1 MVSGCVRRSATGS
14 AWRLNEP
21 DRSGHV
27 AQLVAVVG
35 MIPFGTHIAAA
46 AVAGVLAFGAAWQVQ
61 GMRYGKHIADMQT
74 QQAQQLAASRKQALD
89 DFTRMQGAKDA
100 AIEAAEKR
108 AQTNAARA
116 AAARA
121 DADRVRSQLADVPAR
136 IATATDAAIR
146 EYATTASAVLGEC
159 IGEYQALAGQ
169 ADQHANDARL
179 MREAWPK

>member
-1 MVSGCVRRSATGS
+1 MKGACREYDS
-14 AWRLNEP
+14 L
-21 DRSGHV
+21 GH
-27 AQLVAVVG
+27 ALALVGVVG

-46 AVAGVLAFGAAWQVQ
+46 LVAGALAFGAAWQAQ
-61 GMRYGKHIADMQT
+61 GMRYGKQIADMKT
-74 QQAQQLAASRKQALD
+74 QQALQLANARKQALD

-121 DADRVRSQLADVPAR
+121 DADSLRAQLAGVPAR
-136 IATATDAAIR
+136 IAAATDTAVR
-146 EYATTASAVLGEC
+146 EYATTTSAVLGEC

>member
-1 MVSGCVRRSATGS
+1 MKGACHESDHRS
-14 AWRLNEP
+14 NV
-21 DRSGHV
+21 V
-27 AQLVAVVG
+27 ALVEVVV

-46 AVAGVLAFGAAWQVQ
+46 LVAGALAFGAAWQAQ
-61 GMRYGKHIADMQT
+61 DMRYGKQIADMKT
-74 QQAQQLAASRKQALD
+74 QQAQQLANARKQALD
-89 DFTRMQGAKDA
+89 DLTRMQGAKDA

-121 DADRVRSQLADVPAR
+121 DADSLRAQLAGVPAR
-136 IATATDAAIR
+136 IATATDAAVR
-146 EYATTASAVLGEC
+146 EYAAAASAVLGEC

-179 MREAWPK
+179 MREAWPRKD